1 MIIQYLSFIPPT
13 TGQQAELEGI
23 FGAGLDVVVLP
34 PTTSFLELKIN
45 APVVVQ
51 MDSPGARLSERL
63 HNAGFSVWRPQRIES
78 RSIQRP
84 WEPIQRLTGY
94 GKYS

>member
-13 TGQQAELEGI
+13 TGQQAELEEI
-23 FGAGLDVVVLP
+23 FGTDIEVVVRA
-34 PTTSFLELKIN
+34 PTTSFLDLKIDT
-45 APVVVQ
+45 PVVVQ

-63 HNAGFSVWRPQRIES
+63 HNAGFNVWRPQRIES
-78 RSIQRP
+78 RSVQRP